1 MKKLVFVFTIA
12 VSNLVFSQR
21 IEMSTP
27 AIFGFEALNEE
38 FNIRNTWA
46 FFDNR
51 GPGSSFNMPF
61 SRWMQVDESMNYL
74 EIIDFNKKIFYRTF
88 MKENGELFEQEV
100 PMLEIYEH
108 GDIKSCM
115 VQLFD
120 SKGLP
125 VNTIISIRMNELRR
139 MDTEGPAG
147 YKEGPYCIMIATQHE
162 SGGVVGKLY
171 CFGQFHSV
179 KRSGY
184 GNITVKL

>member
-38 FNIRNTWA
+38 FDIRNTWA

-51 GPGSSFNMPF
+51 ATNSFNMPF

-100 PMLEIYEH
+100 PMIEIYED

-115 VQLFD
+115 VQLLD

-125 VNTIISIRMNELRR
+125 VNTIISIRMNELRE
-139 MDTEGPAG
+139 MDTEG
-147 YKEGPYCIMIATQHE
+147 EYCIMMATQHE

-171 CFGQFHSV
+171 CFGQFNSV
-179 KRSGY
+179 NKSGY

>member
-1 MKKLVFVFTIA
+1 MKKLILILSIA
-12 VSNLVFSQR
+12 ASHVVLGQR

-27 AIFGFEALNEE
+27 KIFGFEALNEE

-61 SRWMQVDESMNYL
+61 SRWIQVDESMNYL

-100 PMLEIYEH
+100 PMIEIYED

-115 VQLFD
+115 VQLLD

-125 VNTIISIRMNELRR
+125 VNTIISIRMNELRQ
-139 MDTEGPAG
+139 MDT
-147 YKEGPYCIMIATQHE
+147 EGPYCIMIATQHE

-171 CFGQFHSV
+171 NFGQFNSV
-179 KRSGY
+179 NKSGY
-184 GNITVKL
+184 GNISVKL